1 MRAWGS
7 RHTDYNRHDHTK
19 MQTHTRRSGFI
30 ANTSHEEKTHVF
42 IVLTIAPISKTGV
55 LLSYTATGLEL
66 GESFRSV
73 RVIKLSER
81 EVAVTAYRKTSHDVK
96 IMFKKINYF

>member
-1 MRAWGS
+1 M
-7 RHTDYNRHDHTK
+7 
-19 MQTHTRRSGFI
+19 
-30 ANTSHEEKTHVF
+30 
-42 IVLTIAPISKTGV
+42 

-81 EVAVTAYRKTSHDVK
+81 EVAVTVYQKNSHDIK
-96 IMFKKINYF
+96 IMFKKSFFLILIKKNF

>member
-1 MRAWGS
+1 M
-7 RHTDYNRHDHTK
+7 
-19 MQTHTRRSGFI
+19 
-30 ANTSHEEKTHVF
+30 
-42 IVLTIAPISKTGV
+42 

-96 IMFKKINYF
+96 IMFLKINFFN